1 MNEHRE
7 KRTYFGKESGGQ
19 GLTTGVHWLF
29 SADPEITF
37 DLYSRL
43 RWIHILVAKKAAGRE
58 LARPLYL
65 DGVRANVRKRR
76 RKKQRERRRTERE
89 KAWTNRDQKLE
100 SA

>member
-7 KRTYFGKESGGQ
+7 KRAYFGKESGGQ
-19 GLTTGVHWLF
+19 GLSTGVHWLF

-37 DLYSRL
+37 DLYLRL
-43 RWIHILVAKKAAGRE
+43 RWIHILVAKAAGRE
-58 LARPLYL
+58 LAEAVIF
-65 DGVRANVRKRR
+65 GWCASNVRKRR